1 MDAMLEKAGIGKMA
15 SDEELGGP
23 TSMHNLLQLVQKE
36 QDIYNIIFHEL
47 IRQVCIVIHLY
58 KIYDGCLFYAV
69 LSSCVYAYIF
79 ITCQVSVHCI
89 ERGQLLSEL
98 RTRYSNLL
106 NRIPRQVKE

>member
-15 SDEELGGP
+15 SDKELGGP

-58 KIYDGCLFYAV
+58 KMCLFYAV
-69 LSSCVYAYIF
+69 VSLCVCIHF
-79 ITCQVSVHCI
+79 IIDRLVCIVSKEVSYCQ
-89 ERGQLLSEL
+89 
-98 RTRYSNLL
+98 N
-106 NRIPRQVKE
+106 